1 MRTLLRRLF
10 GVASA
15 VQMDEALE
23 RLRRIDA
30 TLESLVGAGAGEEG
44 REHEA
49 LLREIAD
56 RARGTQSSARR
67 TDGNVQT
74 LLRRAYLNDTQ
85 DPHQDLVRHRFRI
98 QSQNEEDGITLALF
112 ARIGVVGRCFAELGA
127 GTNGGNSGFLA
138 QECGWSGLM
147 VEASEGRVERLRQR
161 FDTEQVQVSGSWITR
176 ENVND
181 LLTDHGLAGEID
193 LVSIDIDGND
203 YWVWEAL
210 TATQPR
216 VVIVEFNASFGAT
229 RRVVVPYEAEFSRET
244 SERPHAYYGTSLGAL
259 ASLADRKGYRLVL
272 VEPRGI
278 NAYFLRNDVGADLDG
293 VSAETAY
300 ARSAAG
306 MGAAKVAAKHAG
318 DVVSAFESA
327 GLPLVDLDRDEL
339 SGSVGR

>member
-1 MRTLLRRLF
+1 MRALLRRLL
-10 GVASA
+10 GAASTA
-15 VQMDEALE
+15 QMDEALE

-30 TLESLVGAGAGEEG
+30 TLESVVGAREGEDG
-44 REHEA
+44 RGHEA

-56 RARGTQSSARR
+56 RARGIQSSARR

-74 LLRRAYLNDTQ
+74 LLRRAYLQGTP
-85 DPHQDLVRHRFRI
+85 DPHQELVRHRFRI

-112 ARIGVVGRCFAELGA
+112 ARVGVAGRSFAELGA

-147 VEASEGRVERLRQR
+147 VEASDGRVERLRQR
-161 FDTEQVQVSGSWITR
+161 FDTGRVQVSGSWITR

-181 LLTDHGLAGEID
+181 LLSDHGLTGEID

-210 TATQPR
+210 TAAQPR
-216 VVIVEFNASFGAT
+216 VVIVEFNAAFGAT
-229 RRVVVPYEAEFSRET
+229 RRVVVPYDAEFSRET
-244 SERPHAYYGTSLGAL
+244 RERPHAYYGTSLGAL
-259 ASLADRKGYRLVL
+259 ASLAERKGYRLVL

-278 NAYFLRNDVGADLDG
+278 NAYFVRNDVGADLAG
-293 VSAETAY
+293 VSAEVAY

-306 MGAAKVAAKHAG
+306 MGAAKVTAKYDG
-318 DVVSAFESA
+318 DVVSAFEAA
-327 GLPLVDLDRDEL
+327 GLPLVDLDQDGS
-339 SGSVGR
+339 SGSRR

>member
-1 MRTLLRRLF
+1 MRAFLRRLL
-10 GVASA
+10 GAASA
-15 VQMDEALE
+15 ADTRETIE
-23 RLRRIDA
+23 RLRRIEA
-30 TLESLVGAGAGEEG
+30 NLESMAGTRDDG
-44 REHEA
+44 RAHGT

-56 RARGTQSSARR
+56 RARGIQSSARR

-74 LLRRAYLNDTQ
+74 LLRRAYLDDTLE
-85 DPHQDLVRHRFRI
+85 PHQDLMRHRFRI

-112 ARIGVVGRCFAELGA
+112 ARIGIAGRRFAELGA

-161 FDTEQVQVSGSWITR
+161 FDTGRVQVSGSWITR

-181 LLTDHGLAGEID
+181 LLTDHGLTGEID

-210 TATQPR
+210 TVAQPR
-216 VVIVEFNASFGAT
+216 VVIVEFNAAFGPT
-229 RRVVVPYEAEFSRET
+229 RRVVVPYDAQFSRET
-244 SERPHAYYGTSLGAL
+244 RELPHAYYGTSLGAL
-259 ASLADRKGYRLVL
+259 ATLANRKGYRLVL

-278 NAYFLRNDVGADLDG
+278 NAYFVRNDIAPELER
-293 VSAETAY
+293 VSAEMAF

-306 MGAAKVAAKHAG
+306 MGAAKVTAKYDGG
-318 DVVSAFESA
+318 DAVAAFEAA
-327 GLPLVDLDRDEL
+327 GLELVDLDAAQTAE
-339 SGSVGR
+339 SA